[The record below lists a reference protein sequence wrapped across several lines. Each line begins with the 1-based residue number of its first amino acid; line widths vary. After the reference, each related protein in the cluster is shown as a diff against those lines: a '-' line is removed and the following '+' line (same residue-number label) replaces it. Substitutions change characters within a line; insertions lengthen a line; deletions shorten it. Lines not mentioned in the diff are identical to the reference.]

1 MANRAKRNNTR
12 ELVAVGRELNQIK
25 RSTSRF
31 DKGEQALAI
40 TLTIHSELRMT
51 FRDVFQH
58 RAV

>member
-1 MANRAKRNNTR
+1 M
-12 ELVAVGRELNQIK
+12 LAVGRELNQVK

-51 FRDVFQH
+51 FRDVF
-58 RAV
+58 